1 MKEAI
6 NFMIGEESVRSK
18 SDALIPEPYSDEE
31 YEKLH
36 EFILVL
42 RPLAILTDRFQKDG
56 IVSPD
61 VIPDI
66 LECYLGKFATHLLY
80 CTKKYV
86 TTILICIVC
95 LGINKF
101 VG

>member
-1 MKEAI
+1 
-6 NFMIGEESVRSK
+6 MIGEESVISK
-18 SDALIPEPYSDEE
+18 SDRLIPEPYSDEE

-66 LECYLGKFATHLLY
+66 LECYLGKFSTNSFMLFCNVFY
-80 CTKKYV
+80 F
-86 TTILICIVC
+86 
-95 LGINKF
+95 NKF
-101 VG
+101 VACEY

>member
-1 MKEAI
+1 
-6 NFMIGEESVRSK
+6 MIGEESVISK
-18 SDALIPEPYSDEE
+18 SDRLIPEPYSDEE

-66 LECYLGKFATHLLY
+66 LECYLSKFSTNSLEQYRNTFILTILLY
-80 CTKKYV
+80 V
-86 TTILICIVC
+86 
-95 LGINKF
+95 
-101 VG
+101 